1 MRRTLVRLGLAA
13 VMGICLSTAVLADD
27 PGPVIQTLGPLMA
40 EAPAGAAGCSTFA
53 TLGAARPGHP
63 LSNSAPANILHN
75 HGLLCYAHHNEMGCG
90 SFTSEMRFI
99 FGSCRTFFSQ
109 KCIPCTQGPGDPC
122 GKGKAPIFGGR
133 GDGGPNGTGCRS
145 CGNW

>member
-1 MRRTLVRLGLAA
+1 MRTMLTRFGL
-13 VMGICLSTAVLADD
+13 TAVLGACLTAMLHAQD
-27 PGPVIQTLGPLMA
+27 PVVVS
-40 EAPAGAAGCSTFA
+40 ESSPAAAANGAACSTFA
-53 TLGAARPGHP
+53 TARPGHK
-63 LSNSAPANILHN
+63 LSNSPVANALHN

-90 SFTSEMRFI
+90 SLTSELRFI

-122 GKGKAPIFGGR
+122 GKGKAPIFGGT
-133 GDGGPNGTGCRS
+133 GVLGGPNGTGCRS